1 MVLQQVYC
9 CYVFTKILCKVSY
22 QSSYKFVCFTNFLV
36 KYYLVVTKKPL
47 LFIYLHFVGKE
58 GGAGAPTNPIG
69 KIQEY
74 CVKFS
79 LPLPIYDL
87 QNTIG
92 QPHQRNF
99 EIIAKVGS
107 VNAIGSGTSKKDAKR
122 SAASALLAKLK
133 AMGNDVTSLSNIIPP
148 ANGTANSV
156 GKNTSFG

>member
-9 CYVFTKILCKVSY
+9 CYVFTKILCKISN
-22 QSSYKFVCFTNFLV
+22 QSSYKFGCFTNFLV

>member
-1 MVLQQVYC
+1 M
-9 CYVFTKILCKVSY
+9 
-22 QSSYKFVCFTNFLV
+22 
-36 KYYLVVTKKPL
+36 VTKNHYY
-47 LFIYLHFVGKE
+47 IYLHLAGKE